1 MTNKRKIRRFKMMQT
16 KAARRVEFQK
26 AIDEMERLKME
37 IIDVPKTIVDDIGRT
52 MDECLNGIRLYF
64 AGFNNEVLKIVKE
77 LLKVDI
83 T

>member
-1 MTNKRKIRRFKMMQT
+1 MQT

-37 IIDVPKTIVDDIGRT
+37 IIDVPKTIVYGIGS
-52 MDECLNGIRLYF
+52 MINEGINWIRLYF
-64 AGFNNEVLKIVKE
+64 AAFNNELKAI
-77 LLKVDI
+77 KVDI

>member
-1 MTNKRKIRRFKMMQT
+1 MMQT

-37 IIDVPKTIVDDIGRT
+37 IIDVPKTIVDDIGR
-52 MDECLNGIRLYF
+52 MRNECLNGIRLYF

>member
-1 MTNKRKIRRFKMMQT
+1 MQT

-26 AIDEMERLKME
+26 VIDEMERLKME
-37 IIDVPKTIVDDIGRT
+37 IIDIPKAIVDGIGRMT
-52 MDECLNGIRLYF
+52 DECLNGIRLYF
-64 AGFNNEVLKIVKE
+64 AGFNNVVLKNVKE